1 MLLVQ
6 LVDFHFKQHIYGER
20 EAPSGER
27 RAAEDGEEGREVK
40 ATRGKEREARWEE
53 GGEKKRG
60 CVRRQEVS
68 QEGERRRECSGR
80 WILISCS
87 D

>member
-40 ATRGKEREARWEE
+40 ATRGKEREAR
-53 GGEKKRG
+53 
-60 CVRRQEVS
+60 
-68 QEGERRRECSGR
+68 
-80 WILISCS
+80 
-87 D
+87 